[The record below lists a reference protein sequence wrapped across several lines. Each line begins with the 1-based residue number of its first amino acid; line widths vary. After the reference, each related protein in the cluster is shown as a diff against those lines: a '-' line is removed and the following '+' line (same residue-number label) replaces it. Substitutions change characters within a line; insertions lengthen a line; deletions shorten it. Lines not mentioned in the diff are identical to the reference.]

1 MTMFSLLTA
10 TLTATATATVTATS
24 TATSAGAE
32 TEAATA
38 NEAEAAGSEM
48 FSDADVAEVRR
59 VVQRILVPCV
69 FVIGLLGNSVSIYV
83 LTR

>member
-1 MTMFSLLTA
+1 VAEAEAEAAVMTMSSTSTA
-10 TLTATATATVTATS
+10 TLT
-24 TATSAGAE
+24 
-32 TEAATA
+32 EAA
-38 NEAEAAGSEM
+38 AEAAAAAATLGNATVGEM
-48 FSDADVAEVRR
+48 FSDADMAEVRH

>member
-1 MTMFSLLTA
+1 VAEAEAAVMTMSSTSTA
-10 TLTATATATVTATS
+10 TLT
-24 TATSAGAE
+24 
-32 TEAATA
+32 EAA
-38 NEAEAAGSEM
+38 AEAAAAAAAATLGNATVGEM
-48 FSDADVAEVRR
+48 FSDADMAEVRH

>member
-1 MTMFSLLTA
+1 MTMSSTS
-10 TLTATATATVTATS
+10 TATS
-24 TATSAGAE
+24 TAT
-32 TEAATA
+32 ATL
-38 NEAEAAGSEM
+38 AEANATVGEM
-48 FSDADVAEVRR
+48 FSDADMAEVRH